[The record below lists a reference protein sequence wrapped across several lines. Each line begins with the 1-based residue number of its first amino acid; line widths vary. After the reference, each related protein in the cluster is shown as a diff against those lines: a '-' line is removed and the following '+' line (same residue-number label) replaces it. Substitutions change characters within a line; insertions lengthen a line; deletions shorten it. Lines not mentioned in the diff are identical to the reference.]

1 MFTFC
6 LLYNKSFN
14 LFGRKSPEILF
25 HTRRSIIKLSQ
36 AGNSQRK
43 RVKDLSI
50 CYTIVRSII
59 KKFQN
64 TGFVW
69 NMRLRSRKLRRTIL
83 ETNLPLRLVK
93 SKRKRTFAQSLTI
106 TELRN
111 FLRLELEITGEE
123 MASEKRVLNK
133 NNLIRPA
140 NRKTRMLFCQEKRNW
155 TKEDWKKLFFSDE
168 IIVVIKNACKIQIW
182 GKSIDRPEFRFRYR
196 NSIFVPVPVPVN
208 TFDRNLN
215 I

>member
-14 LFGRKSPEILF
+14 LCGRKSSEISF
-25 HTRRSIIKLSQ
+25 HTRRTIIKLSQ

-43 RVKDLSI
+43 RVKDLSVSH
-50 CYTIVRSII
+50 TIVQPII

-64 TGFVW
+64 TGFVL
-69 NMRLRSRKLRRTIL
+69 NIRLRSRKPRRTIP
-83 ETNLPLRLVK
+83 ETNLLLRLAK

-111 FLRLELEITGEE
+111 FLRLELQITGEV
-123 MASEKRVLNK
+123 MGLEKWVFKK

-155 TKEDWKKLFFSDE
+155 TKEDWKKLFSSDE
-168 IIVVIKNACKIQIW
+168 TMVVIKNACKIQIW
-182 GKSIDRPEFRFRYR
+182 EKVTKNMFHI
-196 NSIFVPVPVPVN
+196 
-208 TFDRNLN
+208 
-215 I
+215 

>member
-14 LFGRKSPEILF
+14 VCGRKLPEISF
-25 HTRRSIIKLSQ
+25 HTRRTIIKLSQ
-36 AGNSQRK
+36 AGNSQWK
-43 RVKDLSI
+43 RVKGLSVSHI
-50 CYTIVRSII
+50 IVQSII

-64 TGFVW
+64 TDFVW
-69 NMRLRSRKLRRTIL
+69 NMGLRSRKPRRTIL
-83 ETNLPLRLVK
+83 ETNLLLRFVK

-123 MASEKRVLNK
+123 IGSEKRVFKK
-133 NNLIRPA
+133 NNFIRPA

-155 TKEDWKKLFFSDE
+155 TKEDRKKLFSSDE
-168 IIVVIKNACKIQIW
+168 TMVVIKNACKIQIW
-182 GKSIDRPEFRFRYR
+182 EKVTKSMFHIW
-196 NSIFVPVPVPVN
+196 FVVKIKSKSQSCSGDAFHRGV
-208 TFDRNLN
+208 
-215 I
+215 